1 MFEIYNYK
9 EEKITPLK
17 KKLTASSFFFFKH
30 FWWKPSLSFRLEVDK
45 LQA

>member
-17 KKLTASSFFFFKH
+17 KKINCQLIFF
-30 FWWKPSLSFRLEVDK
+30 
-45 LQA
+45 LQTFLVETFPEL